1 MSIISFLFYYP
12 SCLEALQFGLKRD
25 EPSGFVHNEVFLM
38 SAKEHYDR
46 VAKKYPRMLTSG
58 IGGQLKG
65 REKNTLMR
73 LLSPK
78 SGETILDAGC
88 GSGFYADMIRKSGA
102 QVLCIDISPAMV
114 EVVRTFGLDAQV
126 HDIES
131 LNLNMRFDKIL
142 CAGPLEFCKQP
153 LKALQNVRRHVSE
166 GGYIVLSVLNV
177 SIMGLVYWFYHIS
190 HGVKITL
197 YTLSRITNLLNQ
209 AGFDVEIVER
219 PVSFLFAIR
228 ARPK

>member
-1 MSIISFLFYYP
+1 
-12 SCLEALQFGLKRD
+12 
-25 EPSGFVHNEVFLM
+25 M

-46 VAKKYPRMLTSG
+46 VAKRYSEMLTSG
-58 IGGQLKG
+58 LGGRLKG
-65 REKNTLMR
+65 REKDTLMR

-114 EVVRTFGLDAQV
+114 EVVRTSGLEAQV
-126 HDIES
+126 CDIQS
-131 LNLNMRFDKIL
+131 LNLKMKFDKIL

-153 LKALQNVRRHVSE
+153 LKALQNVRQHVSE
-166 GGYIVLSVLNV
+166 EGYVVLSVLNA
-177 SIMGLVYWFYHIS
+177 SIMGLVYWFYHLS

-197 YTLSRITNLLNQ
+197 YTLSGITNLLNQ

-219 PVSFLFAIR
+219 PVSFLFVIR